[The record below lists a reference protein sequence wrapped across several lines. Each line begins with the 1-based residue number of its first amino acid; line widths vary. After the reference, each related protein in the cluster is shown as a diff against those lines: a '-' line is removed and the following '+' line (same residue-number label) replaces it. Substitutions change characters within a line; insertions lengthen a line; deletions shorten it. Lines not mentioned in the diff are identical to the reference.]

1 MPVTS
6 GTSTG
11 RSLLSDQAHEAV
23 QGMIVRGEL
32 APGAR
37 LSELELQARLG
48 IGRTPLREAM
58 LRLAEQGLVTIVPQS
73 GSFVAPI
80 QLDRVEEAQFVREQ
94 LECAMIREVAGR
106 IDAAGARALHSNL
119 AAQRQAERDGNAE
132 AFYALDEALHA
143 AFAEMA
149 GRPGVWRLI
158 QQGKLHMDRV
168 RRLSLPMHNQIP
180 RLIAQHEAVLAALEK
195 HDAEGAEAALRQH
208 LREVFT
214 TIRDLGL
221 DPARTE
227 AAREAGLIGNGR
239 IGKEPPM
246 EKA

>member
-1 MPVTS
+1 MRRA
-6 GTSTG
+6 GD

-37 LSELELQARLG
+37 ISELELQARLG

-58 LRLAEQGLVTIVPQS
+58 LRLADQELVSILPQS

-80 QLDRVEEAQFVREQ
+80 RLDRVEEAQFVREH
-94 LECAMIREVAGR
+94 LECAIIREVAAR
-106 IDAAGARALHSNL
+106 IDASGMHALRSNL
-119 AAQRQAERDGNAE
+119 AGQRQAARGGDAE

-143 AFAEMA
+143 GFAEMA

-180 RLIAQHEAVLAALEK
+180 RLIAQHEAVLAALAK
-195 HDAEGAEAALRQH
+195 HDADGAEAALRLH

-214 TIRDLGL
+214 TIQGLGI
-221 DPARTE
+221 R
-227 AAREAGLIGNGR
+227 ARESAMTEGR
-239 IGKEPPM
+239 TREGAE
-246 EKA
+246 

>member
-1 MPVTS
+1 
-6 GTSTG
+6 
-11 RSLLSDQAHEAV
+11 
-23 QGMIVRGEL
+23 MIVRGEL

-37 LSELELQARLG
+37 ISEPELQARLG

-58 LRLAEQGLVTIVPQS
+58 LRLAEQGLVSILPQS

-80 QLDRVEEAQFVREQ
+80 QLNRVEEAQFVREH
-94 LECAMIREVAGR
+94 LECAVIREVAAR
-106 IDAAGARALHSNL
+106 IDASGLQTLRSNL
-119 AAQRQAERDGNAE
+119 AGQHQASHDGNAE

-143 AFAEMA
+143 AFADLA

-180 RLIAQHEAVLAALEK
+180 RLIAQHEAVLAALAK
-195 HDAEGAEAALRQH
+195 QDADGAEAALRHH

-227 AAREAGLIGNGR
+227 TART
-239 IGKEPPM
+239 KPD
-246 EKA
+246 